1 LKKLILDTSVCI
13 DLYNGKLLE
22 AVLQLPYKFVL
33 PDVIIAELSVPPGKL
48 LMQLGFT
55 EENTSGAEIQIIAAL
70 RNKYLVPSFN
80 DLLALLLAKRNA
92 CTLITGDNAL
102 RNAAKSEAVTIHGLL
117 WLMDEMVKCDVLT
130 GAQAA
135 DALDRIIAEGSWL
148 PKKECEERL
157 KKWRK

>member
-1 LKKLILDTSVCI
+1 MKKLILDTSVCI

-33 PDVIIAELSVPPGKL
+33 PDVIIAELSVPPGKFL
-48 LMQLGFT
+48 LQLGFV
-55 EENTSGAEIQIIAAL
+55 EENTTGEEMQIITAF
-70 RNKYLVPSFN
+70 RNKYIVPSFN
-80 DLLALLLAKRNA
+80 DLLSLLLAKRNA

-102 RNAAKSEAVTIHGLL
+102 RNAAKSEYVATHGLL
-117 WLMDEMVKCDVLT
+117 WLMDEMVKCNVLT

-135 DALDRIIAEGSWL
+135 DALENIIAEGSWL
-148 PKKECEERL
+148 PKKECEERF